1 MKKNIKNPFKTPQNY
16 FDSFEDKL
24 MDKLSTKESVMPK
37 ARGFTVPD
45 NYFDTFNEKLTSKL
59 NKETKVI
66 PLYPIKKIMAIA
78 ASIAAIAII
87 FLGYN
92 WNRTEE
98 LSISDLAN
106 TDIEAY
112 FENNEFDLTSYEIA
126 EVLPFT
132 DTEFSNMLNSSIENE
147 NILDYLSDN
156 TNDFEELNLQ
166 ENE

>member
-1 MKKNIKNPFKTPQNY
+1 MNKNNKIPFKTPQGY
-16 FDSFEDKL
+16 FDSFEDRL
-24 MDKLSTKESVMPK
+24 MDKLSTEETVMPK
-37 ARGFTVPD
+37 AKGFTVPD
-45 NYFDTFNEKLTSKL
+45 TYFDTFNDKLTSKL

-66 PLYPIKKIMAIA
+66 PLYPVKNIVAFA

-92 WNRTEE
+92 WNSTEE

-112 FENNEFDLTSYEIA
+112 FENTEFDLTSYEIA

-132 DTEFSNMLNSSIENE
+132 DTEISNMLTSSIQNE

-156 TNDFEELNLQ
+156 THDFEELNLQ
-166 ENE
+166 DNE

>member
-66 PLYPIKKIMAIA
+66 PFYPIKKIMAIA

>member
-1 MKKNIKNPFKTPQNY
+1 MNKNNKIPFKTPQGY

-24 MDKLSTKESVMPK
+24 MDKLSTEETGIPK
-37 ARGFTVPD
+37 AKGFTVPD
-45 NYFDTFNEKLTSKL
+45 TYFDTFNDKLTSKL
-59 NKETKVI
+59 NKETKVT
-66 PLYPIKKIMAIA
+66 PLYPVKKIIAFA

-92 WNRTEE
+92 WNSTEE
-98 LSISDLAN
+98 LTFSDLAN
-106 TDIEAY
+106 TDIETY

-132 DTEFSNMLNSSIENE
+132 DTEFSNMLTSSIENE

-156 TNDFEELNLQ
+156 THDFEELNLQ
-166 ENE
+166 DNE

>member
-45 NYFDTFNEKLTSKL
+45 NYFDMFNDKLTSKL
-59 NKETKVI
+59 NKKTKVI
-66 PLYPIKKIMAIA
+66 PLYPIKKIMAIV